1 MSHWLTPLTSL
12 APRFASATDTA
23 RHAFVDARDVA
34 GRELDRG
41 WIAVRDASTSAA
53 AGSARLG
60 RSARSLVS
68 QRPVESVLLV
78 AGAAFAIGW
87 LAAHLR
93 RTRKAA
99 PAVRST
105 PARAPAT
112 SRSTKRQ
119 GRP

>member
-1 MSHWLTPLTSL
+1 MSHWLTPLASL

-23 RHAFVDARDVA
+23 RHALVDARDVA

-41 WIAVRDASTSAA
+41 WHVVRDLSRDAA
-53 AGSARLG
+53 TGGMQLG
-60 RSARSLVS
+60 RSTRSLVS

-93 RTRKAA
+93 RSRKPAAATRA
-99 PAVRST
+99 T
-105 PARAPAT
+105 PARAAAK
-112 SRSTKRQ
+112 SRTTKR
-119 GRP
+119 

>member
-1 MSHWLTPLTSL
+1 MTMSHWLTPITAL

-23 RHAFVDARDVA
+23 RHALVDARDVA

-41 WIAVRDASTSAA
+41 WHAVRDLSTDAA
-53 AGSARLG
+53 AGSVRFG

-87 LAAHLR
+87 LAGHLR
-93 RTRKAA
+93 RARKPSPAATRA
-99 PAVRST
+99 T
-105 PARAPAT
+105 PARAAAK
-112 SRSTKRQ
+112 SRATKR
-119 GRP
+119 